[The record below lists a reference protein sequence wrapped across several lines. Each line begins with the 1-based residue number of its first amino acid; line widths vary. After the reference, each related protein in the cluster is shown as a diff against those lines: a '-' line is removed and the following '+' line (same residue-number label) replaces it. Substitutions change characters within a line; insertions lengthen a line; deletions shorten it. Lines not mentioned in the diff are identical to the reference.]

1 MRAQFRSAIQICQW
15 ILTCL
20 FLMAGSLTV
29 APLAAAYNEPPRPWT
44 LQDFGC
50 DRPIRVG
57 IVEFGALYHN
67 GVGIDADLI
76 AELTRRS
83 GCTFEIQRLM
93 RVDLWPAIEAGRI
106 DMATSSIATRGR
118 EKFARFV
125 TYFGIKNM
133 LVLPIIGSAH
143 TYSLDA
149 FIQQP
154 HWRIGL
160 VKGFRYGNDYDYHLK
175 SLLGENRVV
184 EFPTQAILFDALKA
198 GTVDGILAPSVHYYF
213 YLSEAERSEKFTLVN
228 ASAAPPT
235 ASGLALAKARFT
247 AAQTD
252 NWMRLIEGMRLD
264 RTLHR
269 FVVRH
274 IGKPAAA
281 AFVEY

>member
-1 MRAQFRSAIQICQW
+1 MRVLFWW
-15 ILTCL
+15 ITRTCFCVL
-20 FLMAGSLTV
+20 LGGTLMTPAMAGS
-29 APLAAAYNEPPRPWT
+29 EPPRPWT

-50 DRPIRVG
+50 DRPIRIG

-76 AELTRRS
+76 AELGRRS
-83 GCTFEIQRLM
+83 GCTFEIQRIM
-93 RVDLWPAIEAGRI
+93 RADLWPAIEAGQI
-106 DMATSSIATRGR
+106 DMATSSIATPGR
-118 EKFARFV
+118 EKIARFV

-133 LVLPIIGSAH
+133 LVLPIMGSAH

-154 HWRIGL
+154 TWRIGL
-160 VKGFRYGNDYDYHLK
+160 VRGFRYGNDYDYHLK
-175 SLLGENRVV
+175 SLLGESRVV

-198 GTVDGILAPSVHYYF
+198 GTVDGVLAPSIHYYF
-213 YLSEAERSEKFTLVN
+213 YLSEAERSERFILVN

-247 AAQTD
+247 AAQAD
-252 NWMRLIEGMRLD
+252 NWMRLVEGMRLD
-264 RTLHR
+264 QTLHR
-269 FVVRH
+269 FVAGR
-274 IGKPAAA
+274 IGKEAAA